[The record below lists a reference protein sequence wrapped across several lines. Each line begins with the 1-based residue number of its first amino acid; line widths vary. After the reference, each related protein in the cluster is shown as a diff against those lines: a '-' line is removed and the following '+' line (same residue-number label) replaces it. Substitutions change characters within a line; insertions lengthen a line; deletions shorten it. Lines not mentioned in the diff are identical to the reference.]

1 MGLRFP
7 KVHRRSEDMTGI
19 DTDRSRFWR
28 STRPYWLQML
38 AEGIILIILGWL
50 AFSLPYFAPAT
61 VLNAILGW
69 LFVVS
74 GLVGL
79 VTTAGGRHGPGF
91 WWSLLSAVLA
101 IAVGSTLMEWP
112 TANSIPITYLLT
124 IFFVIEGIA
133 TIMYALSHR
142 RQLSGRWEWMFASGC
157 VDLALAA
164 LVVLGLPATVPFTVG
179 ILVGINMVFGGSA
192 LLAMAIYAH
201 TTRFPKF

>member
-1 MGLRFP
+1 
-7 KVHRRSEDMTGI
+7 MTGI

-38 AEGIILIILGWL
+38 AEGIILVVLGWL
-50 AFSLPYFAPAT
+50 ALFLPFFVPAAL
-61 VLNAILGW
+61 LNKILGW
-69 LFVVS
+69 LFVIS

-79 VTTAGGRHGPGF
+79 ITTASGRHGPGF

-112 TANSIPITYLLT
+112 TGNSIPITYLLT
-124 IFFVIEGIA
+124 AFFAIEGLA
-133 TIMYALSHR
+133 TIMYALDHR
-142 RQLSGRWEWMFASGC
+142 RQLSGRWEWMVASGC

-164 LVVLGLPATVPFTVG
+164 LVVAGLPGTAPFTVA

-192 LLAMAIYAH
+192 LMAMAIYAH
-201 TTRFPKF
+201 TAHFPKS